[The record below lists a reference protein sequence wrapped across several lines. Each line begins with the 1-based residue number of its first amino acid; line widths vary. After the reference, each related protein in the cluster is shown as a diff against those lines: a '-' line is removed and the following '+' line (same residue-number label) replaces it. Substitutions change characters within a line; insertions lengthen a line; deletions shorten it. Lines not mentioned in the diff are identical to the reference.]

1 MKTFFDIDRFKEILD
16 TLSRNRSRTLLTGF
30 GIFWGIFML
39 LALTGGSQGLKD
51 LLLNNF
57 KGFASNSGFYI
68 PTQTSRPY
76 KGFQRGRE
84 WKMDLSDIDAIK
96 AQVPGV
102 DAVAPVGMR
111 WGAVAVYGDRTYD
124 GNFKGITMDYYSIE
138 TPKIK
143 FGRPL
148 NQMDMEDERK
158 VCVLGK
164 RPWEELFPGGED
176 PCGEFVKVG
185 GVFYQ
190 VVGVDFSE
198 SSISVGA
205 PPDWTITTP
214 LKVFNKLYGKGD
226 EVEFFGF
233 TAKEGWRVK
242 TLFKE
247 VNDILARR
255 HYFDPAD
262 DVASVTVNSESI
274 FTMMDNLLKG
284 VDIMILLIGLGTLLA
299 GAIGVSNIMM
309 VTVKERTSEIGIR
322 RAIGATPKMILSQII
337 KESIVLTL
345 TAGALGIMFTVLIL
359 SGAELAA
366 TKDGVLTAAF
376 QIKFWTAIGAV
387 AVLTVLGVL
396 AGLAPAMRAMSIKP
410 VDAMRDE

>member
-1 MKTFFDIDRFKEILD
+1 
-16 TLSRNRSRTLLTGF
+16 
-30 GIFWGIFML
+30 ML

-164 RPWEELFPGGED
+164 RPWEELFPGGE
-176 PCGEFVKVG
+176 
-185 GVFYQ
+185 
-190 VVGVDFSE
+190 
-198 SSISVGA
+198 
-205 PPDWTITTP
+205 
-214 LKVFNKLYGKGD
+214 
-226 EVEFFGF
+226 
-233 TAKEGWRVK
+233 
-242 TLFKE
+242 
-247 VNDILARR
+247 
-255 HYFDPAD
+255 
-262 DVASVTVNSESI
+262 
-274 FTMMDNLLKG
+274 
-284 VDIMILLIGLGTLLA
+284 
-299 GAIGVSNIMM
+299 
-309 VTVKERTSEIGIR
+309 EIG
-322 RAIGATPKMILSQII
+322 RAH
-337 KESIVLTL
+337 V
-345 TAGALGIMFTVLIL
+345 
-359 SGAELAA
+359 
-366 TKDGVLTAAF
+366 
-376 QIKFWTAIGAV
+376 
-387 AVLTVLGVL
+387 
-396 AGLAPAMRAMSIKP
+396 
-410 VDAMRDE
+410 

>member
-1 MKTFFDIDRFKEILD
+1 MKSFFDIDRFKEILD

-30 GIFWGIFML
+30 GIFWGVFML
-39 LALTGGSQGLKD
+39 LALSGGSQGLKD
-51 LLLNNF
+51 LLQKNF
-57 KGFASNSGFYI
+57 KGFATNSGFYI
-68 PTQTSRPY
+68 PNATSRPY
-76 KGFQRGRE
+76 KGFQMGRQ
-84 WKMDLSDIDAIK
+84 WKMDFRDIEAIR
-96 AQVPGV
+96 AQIPGV
-102 DAVAPVGMR
+102 DAVAPVGMQ
-111 WGAVAVYGDRTYD
+111 WGTVAVYGDRTYD
-124 GNFKGITMDYYSIE
+124 GSFKGITLDYYSIE

-143 FGRPL
+143 LGRAL
-148 NQMDMEDERK
+148 NHLDMEEERK
-158 VCVLGK
+158 VCVLGS

-176 PCGEFVKVG
+176 PCGKYVQIG

-190 VVGVDFSE
+190 VVGVDATE
-198 SSISVGA
+198 SNISVGS
-205 PPDWTITTP
+205 PPAWTITTP
-214 LKVFNKLYGKGD
+214 LIVFNKLYGKGE
-226 EVEFFGF
+226 EVEFLGF

-242 TLFKE
+242 PIFKE
-247 VNDILARR
+247 INELMSRR

-262 DVASVTVNSESI
+262 EVASVTLNSESI

-322 RAIGATPKMILSQII
+322 RAIGATPGMILGQII

-366 TKDGVLTAAF
+366 TKDGVLMAAF

-387 AVLTVLGVL
+387 AVLTALGVL
-396 AGLAPAMRAMSIKP
+396 AGLAPAMRAMGIKP

>member
-30 GIFWGIFML
+30 GIFWGVFML

-76 KGFQRGRE
+76 RGFQRGRE

-396 AGLAPAMRAMSIKP
+396 AGLAPAMRAMSVKP

>member
-30 GIFWGIFML
+30 GIFWGVFML